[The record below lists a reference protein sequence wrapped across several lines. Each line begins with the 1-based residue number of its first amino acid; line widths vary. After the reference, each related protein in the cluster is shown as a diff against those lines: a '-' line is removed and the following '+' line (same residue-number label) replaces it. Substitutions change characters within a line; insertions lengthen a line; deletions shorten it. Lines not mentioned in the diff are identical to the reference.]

1 MNASGLIR
9 WSPCLLLSLALGSG
23 CQRTLP
29 HVGQR
34 HAAPAANETPSVHPV
49 PSNAS
54 PLLGSGD
61 GWTAASPS
69 DAVSANGTPLSSPA
83 NAAAGNNSD
92 LVTAQFPSN
101 GLPPAPS
108 AAEITQTQFQ
118 AGGAGKEWEALHQR
132 LAQQAAVN
140 AALTQAVVDLQ
151 KQTETHHKDLVRL
164 AEEMNARQARNDKV
178 TEEILSLIEQM
189 SQQAAAAGPQPA
201 PGPAPAPPQGAARP

>member
-34 HAAPAANETPSVHPV
+34 RAPPAANETPSVHPV

-54 PLLGSGD
+54 PLLGSD
-61 GWTAASPS
+61 GWTASSPS
-69 DAVSANGTPLSSPA
+69 DAVSANGTPLGTPA
-83 NAAAGNNSD
+83 NVAAANNSD

-118 AGGAGKEWEALHQR
+118 AAAAGKEWESLHQR

-140 AALTQAVVDLQ
+140 TALTQAVVDLQ

-189 SQQAAAAGPQPA
+189 SQQASPLA
-201 PGPAPAPPQGAARP
+201 PGPTPAPPQGATRP